1 MELLFLLAY
10 WQGLAKLRLH
20 TEKTLNILDGVTR
33 ALGIA
38 LRAFKKETCSK
49 FDTKE
54 LPKEAA
60 SRQTRQAKL
69 AAKQSS
75 SAKAAKG
82 NEKEVGSTAKSKTGK
97 GKEKEAEPTA
107 KSNAKSSRQPKA
119 FNLNTYKLHSLGDY
133 ANTIR
138 QYGTT
143 DSYSTQ
149 LVREV
154 PSLRKTDEKRL
165 INS

>member
-20 TEKTLNILDGVTR
+20 TEKTLDVLDSVTR
-33 ALGIA
+33 TLGMA
-38 LRAFKKETCSK
+38 LRAFKKETCTK

-60 SRQTRQAKL
+60 ARQRREAKL
-69 AAKQSS
+69 TAKQSS
-75 SAKAAKG
+75 SEKAVKG
-82 NEKEVGSTAKSKTGK
+82 KQKDDESTAKKKTGK
-97 GKEKEAEPTA
+97 GKEKEVEPTT
-107 KSNAKSSRQPKA
+107 KSNSKCSRQPKA
-119 FNLNTYKLHSLGDY
+119 FNLNTYKFHSLGDY

-149 LVREV
+149 LVRGIFL
-154 PSLRKTDEKRL
+154 SLRITDTK
-165 INS
+165 

>member
-20 TEKTLNILDGVTR
+20 TEKTLDILDSVTR
-33 ALGIA
+33 ALGMA

-60 SRQTRQAKL
+60 ARQRRETKL
-69 AAKQSS
+69 ATKQSS
-75 SAKAAKG
+75 SAKTAKG
-82 NEKEVGSTAKSKTGK
+82 TEKEVESTAKSKTAK
-97 GKEKEAEPTA
+97 GKEKEVEPIA
-107 KSNAKSSRQPKA
+107 KSNSKSSRQPKCI
-119 FNLNTYKLHSLGDY
+119 NLNTYKLHSLGDY

-149 LVREV
+149 LVRGV
-154 PSLRKTDEKRL
+154 FPSLRISPEK
-165 INS
+165 